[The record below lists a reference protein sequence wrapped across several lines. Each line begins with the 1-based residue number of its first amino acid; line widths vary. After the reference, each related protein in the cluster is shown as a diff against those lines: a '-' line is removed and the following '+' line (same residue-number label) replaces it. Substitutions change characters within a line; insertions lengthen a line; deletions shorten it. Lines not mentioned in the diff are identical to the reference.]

1 MAIAER
7 EVATDSI
14 LGGEAI
20 LRVLRDCGVEDI
32 FSSPGSD
39 WPAVWEA
46 LARRRE
52 EGEELPRYVNCRHEE
67 LAVAMAAGYYRASGK
82 LPAVI
87 LHTSVGV
94 LHGAMPIFAARQD
107 GTPLVILAG
116 DSVAWGEDPVC
127 DPGAQ
132 WLHSLS
138 APGGPSQLAQPFTKW
153 SATVGSAAALPGM
166 VEQAC
171 RVAMTAPMGPVILT
185 VPMEASLA
193 QVRPEL
199 AHAQPVSHAKTRPP
213 AEAVERVAQLLVESK
228 APVIVTEYAG
238 REPGNL
244 GRLVELAERL
254 SIPVVE
260 ASVPTCTNFPS
271 AHPLHVGYDAKPW
284 ADAADLVLLIG
295 ARAPWHPASR
305 RPAGGARV
313 VAVDESPGNSTLP
326 TWNYGAELFV
336 AGSLDLA
343 LDDLN
348 AAVKRS
354 IASRPVSE
362 QLLEERRRK
371 AEAEHNRLAAD
382 LQARLARWSSETPLR
397 DGTVLSTLAELL
409 PDDAVVLEETTTTHG
424 LINRLIP
431 RRTEGDFFSRVT
443 GGLGVMMC
451 QSLGVKYAKPEKLV
465 ISLMGDGGFYYNPVL
480 GCLGFQQEYELP
492 TLTVVFDNRSYV
504 AMEAALLRYYPEGAA
519 SRTGIH
525 YGGPIAP
532 ETDYAGLARVYG
544 GFGARVERPEELRPA
559 IEQALRTVRGG
570 KPAIVHCVVQADFMR
585 GAG

>member
-7 EVATDSI
+7 EIGADSI
-14 LGGEAI
+14 QAGEAI
-20 LRVLRDCGVEDI
+20 LRVLLECGVEDI

-52 EGEELPRYVNCRHEE
+52 DGQELPRYVNCRHEE
-67 LAVAMAAGYYRASGK
+67 LAVAMAAGYYRATGK
-82 LPAVI
+82 LPAII
-87 LHTSVGV
+87 LHTSVGT

-107 GTPLVILAG
+107 GIPMVVLAG
-116 DSVAWGEDPVC
+116 DSVGWGEDPVC

-138 APGGPSQLAQPFTKW
+138 APGGPSALVQPFTKW
-153 SATVGSAAALPGM
+153 SATASNAAALPGM

-171 RVAMTAPMGPVILT
+171 RVAMTPPLGPVILT
-185 VPMEASLA
+185 VPMEASFD

-199 AHAQPVSHAKTRPP
+199 AHASPVTHAKTRP
-213 AEAVERVAQLLVESK
+213 AAAAIERVAQLLADSK

-238 REPGNL
+238 RNPGNL

-271 AHPLHVGYDAKPW
+271 EHPLHAGYDAKPHV
-284 ADAADLVLLIG
+284 DAADLVLLIG
-295 ARAPWHPASR
+295 TRAPWHPASR
-305 RPAGGARV
+305 RPANGARIIV
-313 VAVDESPGNSTLP
+313 LDETAGNATLP
-326 TWNYGAELFV
+326 TWNYGAELIV
-336 AGSLDLA
+336 PGSLDLT
-343 LDDLN
+343 LDDLL
-348 AAVKRS
+348 AAVKKLV
-354 IASRPVSE
+354 ADRPLSE
-362 QLLEERRRK
+362 QLLEERRRRI
-371 AEAEHNRLAAD
+371 EAEHKRQAAD
-382 LQARLARWSSETPLR
+382 LQSRVARWRNETPLR
-397 DGTVLSTLAELL
+397 DGVVLSELAELL
-409 PDDAVVLEETTTTHG
+409 PEDAVVLEETTTTHG

-431 RRTEGDFFSRVT
+431 RRKEGDYYSRIT

-451 QSLGVKYAKPEKLV
+451 QSLGVKYAQPEKLV

-480 GCLGFQQEYELP
+480 PCLGFQQEYELP
-492 TLTVVFDNRSYV
+492 TLTFVFDNRSYV

-532 ETDYAGLARVYG
+532 ETDYAGLAKLYG
-544 GFGARVERPEELRPA
+544 GFGAKVERSDQLRGA
-559 IEQALRTVRGG
+559 IEEGIRTVRAG
-570 KPAIVHCVVQADFMR
+570 KPAIIHCVVQPDFLR